1 MDGGKKAKYMVY
13 TEQVWPANSDK
24 LLIKTE
30 LKWLVMEF
38 YFKKKKTISIQTKAS
53 ALFNFIRW
61 QIRCSIHLGT
71 CLKYIL
77 RTLTLSKEEADILTQ
92 KSL

>member
-30 LKWLVMEF
+30 LKWLVIEF
-38 YFKKKKTISIQTKAS
+38 YKKKKRPFPFK
-53 ALFNFIRW
+53 RK
-61 QIRCSIHLGT
+61 HL
-71 CLKYIL
+71 LY
-77 RTLTLSKEEADILTQ
+77 LTLSDDKLGAQYI
-92 KSL
+92 